1 MDFLID
7 CSKTSLMKEVRCCF
21 IFFLIV
27 CFIFGCAGSSL
38 LRMGFL
44 WLWRMGL
51 VALRYV
57 ASSWSM
63 DWTHVPCICRQI
75 LVLCTIRE
83 AQRIA
88 LYFGISSLFLCK
100 PILWKT
106 LLLSILEILP
116 LLVLLF
122 LVDLHFGM
130 RYVTIRNDISFALT
144 HLFWTG
150 VVMKI
155 FLKPPHSTC
164 RNS

>member
-1 MDFLID
+1 MLLYFFFN
-7 CSKTSLMKEVRCCF
+7 CF
-21 IFFLIV
+21 V
-27 CFIFGCAGSSL
+27 FGCAGSSL

-44 WLWRMGL
+44 WLWLMDL
-51 VALRYV
+51 VALRYM

-63 DWTHVPCICRQI
+63 DWTRVPCIGRQI

-83 AQRIA
+83 AQCIA

-100 PILWKT
+100 PILWKM

-116 LLVLLF
+116 LLVLF

-130 RYVTIRNDISFALT
+130 RYVTIRNDISFELT
-144 HLFWTG
+144 HLFRTG

-155 FLKPPHSTC
+155 FLKPPHGTC